1 MAELGFR
8 HKQENARELIL
19 HLCASLDL
27 AVKLIQFKILFFCVI
42 IKLMSVSLARLKS
55 LKLVSPQLSH
65 LANGESNHCT
75 SLIEL
80 FVIFREDVYIKP
92 FVQSRIQRC

>member
-8 HKQENARELIL
+8 HKQGNAREL
-19 HLCASLDL
+19 HLYASLDL
-27 AVKLIQFKILFFCVI
+27 AVKLIPFKILFFCVI
-42 IKLMSVSLARLKS
+42 IKIMSVSLARLKS

-65 LANGESNHCT
+65 LANGDSNHCT

-80 FVIFREDVYIKP
+80 LVIFREESTIG
-92 FVQSRIQRC
+92 

>member
-8 HKQENARELIL
+8 HKQENARGLIL
-19 HLCASLDL
+19 HLYASLDL

-42 IKLMSVSLARLKS
+42 IKIMSVSLARFKS

-65 LANGESNHCT
+65 LANWDSNHCP

-92 FVQSRIQRC
+92 FI